1 MIAKAR
7 VPIVKYCDAQSGI
20 WVDISFNQDTGADST
35 RFIQEA
41 ASEWPQLRPMMLV
54 LKYYLKQ
61 RGLAETYRGGI
72 GSFLLSVMCIRALQV
87 LRDQMA
93 QSMQAQAA
101 ASRPKGSLPS
111 WHKALKKGKAAPL
124 ISSLNIGAALMA
136 FFELYGVKLNYV
148 EVAISVRGAGAFFR
162 KRASRAC
169 SCPVPALC
177 TCRALHSA
185 RPPFPSFAGLFN
197 KSTRLDG
204 LCVESPVDTTLDVGG
219 GAWNTTWYRGAFQ
232 VTYNRLKDCIK
243 AFSLQLSGAGGGS
256 GQSKRKRGAGTSAGA
271 APVPSLLAYVL
282 RVDQYLTER
291 KDMLLSSDPK
301 QLYGPSVA
309 SLPAAARGLQPPS
322 MPSFLEPTA
331 EGVLR
336 VTLPQA
342 SHGGLGYKGAP
353 QLSVEMHSA
362 EEGGGGEDGSES
374 DASDAASTSSSDSQA
389 TVLSE
394 EGSEG
399 GDQRE
404 EAAPIP
410 AASSAGASGADDDGY
425 DTSEEAAPKVVQGRT
440 VRKARLIHHILTQKH
455 CRPEAKAAAM
465 DMTSWF

>member
-1 MIAKAR
+1 MSAEGRSGPEVVVVDSDLDSDEGEVQSGAGLDFLPLDPVPGSTRGRKRRREAQGGTQEPDAPVWRGAGQNEFTSLPQHSSLLRLHEEVLEFVSMMRPTAAEEEAANVTLLRVVSVVKHGWPDAEITLFGSRASGMALPEADWDICLNGDLRQSGHAREVEVIAKAR

-111 WHKALKKGKAAPL
+111 WHKALKKGKTAPL

-162 KRASRAC
+162 KRASR
-169 SCPVPALC
+169 
-177 TCRALHSA
+177 
-185 RPPFPSFAGLFN
+185 LFN

-204 LCVESPVDTTLDVGG
+204 LCVESPVDTTLDVG
-219 GAWNTTWYRGAFQ
+219 
-232 VTYNRLKDCIK
+232 
-243 AFSLQLSGAGGGS
+243 
-256 GQSKRKRGAGTSAGA
+256 
-271 APVPSLLAYVL
+271 
-282 RVDQYLTER
+282 
-291 KDMLLSSDPK
+291 
-301 QLYGPSVA
+301 
-309 SLPAAARGLQPPS
+309 
-322 MPSFLEPTA
+322 
-331 EGVLR
+331 
-336 VTLPQA
+336 
-342 SHGGLGYKGAP
+342 
-353 QLSVEMHSA
+353 
-362 EEGGGGEDGSES
+362 
-374 DASDAASTSSSDSQA
+374 
-389 TVLSE
+389 
-394 EGSEG
+394 
-399 GDQRE
+399 
-404 EAAPIP
+404 
-410 AASSAGASGADDDGY
+410 
-425 DTSEEAAPKVVQGRT
+425 
-440 VRKARLIHHILTQKH
+440 
-455 CRPEAKAAAM
+455 
-465 DMTSWF
+465 